1 MDSRDGIEIIDFES
15 LSLGTH
21 DRQELKMLSFR
32 DSNKASRST
41 KRQVPKPSFTVIPQ
55 PVVQS
60 PNAISKGPL
69 TESKTRGNTS
79 NQGKKSSI
87 HVNTPRT
94 KKRVVYSDSESDAEV
109 HPRLEPP
116 PEDDDEIEFI
126 SQTKA
131 PSPRRR
137 LKRRKAPSFQVD
149 RFFDR
154 DARDSHDEDEDDV
167 DAPAAEADDSMGSLR
182 DFIVDDEDEIEYES
196 DATVPSPPP
205 RRMHVPRLK
214 HVERTPPTKNE
225 IIEIS
230 SDEDV
235 EELPGDGGSTL
246 SFPPA
251 RNVPLKIDWPSEED
265 VEDPPGGDDS
275 ILTFS
280 PARKVL
286 LKDDW
291 SSDEDASRNSV
302 SSSPP
307 KLQSPRLRPRPT
319 PRKRVNAPV
328 EESELGLVSN
338 RKTKKTW
345 DARKHIVAAELMKD
359 LNQGVF
365 ENKLCNVPV
374 VWSTRL
380 LTTAG
385 RARYKK

>member
-251 RNVPLKIDWPSEED
+251 RNVPLKIDW
-265 VEDPPGGDDS
+265 
-275 ILTFS
+275 
-280 PARKVL
+280 
-286 LKDDW
+286 